1 MDLFDSSKLRYQPKN
16 SETMETCIAD
26 EELAKHIRN
35 LLHRDIRIDDKDIHV
50 TVRAGWVFL
59 DGQVDFES
67 DRDLVQS
74 CVEEIF
80 GVCRLTNNLT
90 FPRVHT
96 HSSSDG
102 NPYEDRANIG
112 AL

>member
-1 MDLFDSSKLRYQPKN
+1 
-16 SETMETCIAD
+16 METCIAD

-74 CVEEIF
+74 CVGEIF

-96 HSSSDG
+96 HLSFDG
-102 NPYEDRANIG
+102 KPHEDRGNIST
-112 AL
+112 L